1 MPKCKSRKAFLQYIK
16 DRLPNYFDALSWETQ
31 QTLIN
36 EEIKIMRK
44 IFDIKT
50 KLNETLHG
58 IDSSK
63 PTDRYI
69 QGVGYYDI
77 LANIRYQ
84 EKFQYFIMQDDKQNF
99 KNSEDHFVRVCLN
112 HAFKRREDLPPLM
125 LGAAPS
131 LLSFSEEETKMKK
144 RKANKLPGTF
154 LFNSL

>member
-1 MPKCKSRKAFLQYIK
+1 
-16 DRLPNYFDALSWETQ
+16 
-31 QTLIN
+31 
-36 EEIKIMRK
+36 
-44 IFDIKT
+44 
-50 KLNETLHG
+50 
-58 IDSSK
+58 
-63 PTDRYI
+63 
-69 QGVGYYDI
+69 
-77 LANIRYQ
+77 
-84 EKFQYFIMQDDKQNF
+84 MQDDKQNF